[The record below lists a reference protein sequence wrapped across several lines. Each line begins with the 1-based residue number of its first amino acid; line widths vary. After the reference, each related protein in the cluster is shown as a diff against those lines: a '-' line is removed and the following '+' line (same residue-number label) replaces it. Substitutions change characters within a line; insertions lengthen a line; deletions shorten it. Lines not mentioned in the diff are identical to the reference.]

1 MTTKISVTQMEYTS
15 THQRIDYHK
24 SSEKM
29 TCKRS
34 QTDINPTQMV
44 LNVRDMS
51 EPTGNDQIALSAH
64 ESSSVVDTSE
74 LIGKMPK

>member
-1 MTTKISVTQMEYTS
+1 MEYTS
-15 THQRIDYHK
+15 TPQRIDYHK
-24 SSEKM
+24 SSERM
-29 TCKRS
+29 TDKRS
-34 QTDINPTQMV
+34 QTDIYPTQMI

-51 EPTGNDQIALSAH
+51 EPTWNDQIALCAQ